1 MQRIEVADLIRGFSL
16 LGIFMANLLIF
27 QYGLTGQEYLDLY
40 GISPFN
46 KFLAYT
52 INILFVGSFLP
63 IFAVLFGFSM
73 DKLFQSM
80 KRKKQRFKKTK
91 LFIRAILLITLGVL
105 HSTFIWEGDIL
116 LSYGI
121 SMLFIIL
128 FISLSKRFFKW
139 TVILIIISFILISAA
154 GLFAPTDDEDLELMA
169 DESEVSSYIFNL
181 KSAYGNGDYDEVYQ
195 ARNNLED
202 PSFELLMNQFE
213 GAEFLILVLAFLLV
227 IPLYIIGIYL
237 SKVDWFLKDAN
248 HFWSSK
254 VFIYLIPLCLL
265 AKAAPYYLPD
275 TDLGITLQNTFG
287 IILSFGYMALI
298 KWLYQKN
305 SEHMLFIGLKSLG
318 KLSLTIYIIQSIIG
332 TTLFYGYGAGWFGMD
347 NLGMTMIIF
356 LVAFLLQMLFSTWY
370 LTKFR
375 YGPLEYILRVL
386 TNLKISVKPSTN
398 EH

>member
-213 GAEFLILVLAFLLV
+213 GAEFLILVLAFLLA

-275 TDLGITLQNTFG
+275 TDLGITLQSTFG

-305 SEHMLFIGLKSLG
+305 SEHMIFIGLKSLG

-386 TNLKISVKPSTN
+386 TNFKISVKPSTN

>member
-213 GAEFLILVLAFLLV
+213 GAEFLILALAFLLV

-275 TDLGITLQNTFG
+275 TDLGITLQSTFG

-305 SEHMLFIGLKSLG
+305 SEHMIFIGLKSLG

>member
-275 TDLGITLQNTFG
+275 TDLGITLQSTFG

-386 TNLKISVKPSTN
+386 TNFKISVKPSTN

>member
-154 GLFAPTDDEDLELMA
+154 GLFAPTDDQDLELMA

-213 GAEFLILVLAFLLV
+213 GAEFLILVLAFLLA

-275 TDLGITLQNTFG
+275 TDLGITLQSTFG

-305 SEHMLFIGLKSLG
+305 SEHMIFIGLKSLG

-386 TNLKISVKPSTN
+386 TNFKISVKPSTN

>member
-213 GAEFLILVLAFLLV
+213 GAEFLILVLAFLLA

-275 TDLGITLQNTFG
+275 TDLGITLQSTFG

>member
-154 GLFAPTDDEDLELMA
+154 GLFAPTDDQDLELMA

-213 GAEFLILVLAFLLV
+213 GAEFLILALAFLLV

-275 TDLGITLQNTFG
+275 TDLGITLQSTFG

>member
-213 GAEFLILVLAFLLV
+213 GAEFLILVLAFLLA

-275 TDLGITLQNTFG
+275 TDLGITLQSTFG

-386 TNLKISVKPSTN
+386 TNFKISVKPSTN